1 MSKIINM
8 MNKGICNYKKKREVL
23 SILIEETFYFDK
35 IIKINKCVHCRK
47 YKNIRKDYN
56 YKHSHLL

>member
-1 MSKIINM
+1 M